1 MSTTLARRAID
12 SPLGPI
18 SIDASEQGVC
28 AIGFVGAA
36 REHTSEHPLPFTR
49 EPGPAASAILDR
61 AARELAEYFA
71 GSRRVFDM
79 PLDAPGTEFQ
89 HRVWRE
95 LCRIPLG
102 ETISYQELARRVG
115 DVNASRAVGAA
126 NGANPIAIV
135 VPCHRVV
142 AKDGTLHG
150 YAGGLDRKR
159 ALLDHEFT
167 VAGVVLSTLWPLPIE
182 CF

>member
-1 MSTTLARRAID
+1 MSTPFSRRVID

-18 SIDASEQGVC
+18 AIDATARGVC
-28 AIGFVGAA
+28 SISFGVRPARDDTPLTDLADAA
-36 REHTSEHPLPFTR
+36 P
-49 EPGPAASAILDR
+49 ILDH
-61 AARELAEYFA
+61 AARELTEYFA
-71 GSRRVFDM
+71 GSRRDFTI

-95 LCRIPLG
+95 LVRIPMG
-102 ETISYQELARRVG
+102 ETISYQELARRCG

-135 VPCHRVV
+135 VPCHRVL

-150 YAGGLDRKR
+150 YAGGLDMKR
-159 ALLDHEFT
+159 ALLDHEFAVT
-167 VAGVVLSTLWPLPIE
+167 GAVLNASR
-182 CF
+182 

>member
-1 MSTTLARRAID
+1 MPASLTPFARRVIR

-18 SIDASEQGVC
+18 AIDATARGVC
-28 AIGFVGAA
+28 SISFGVRPA
-36 REHTSEHPLPFTR
+36 REEMQPSELAD
-49 EPGPAASAILDR
+49 AAPILDQ

-71 GSRRVFDM
+71 GTRRDFTI

-95 LCRIPLG
+95 LCRIPMG
-102 ETISYQELARRVG
+102 ETISYQELARRCG
-115 DVNASRAVGAA
+115 DANASRAVGAA

-135 VPCHRVV
+135 VPCHRVL

-150 YAGGLDRKR
+150 YAGGLEKKR
-159 ALLDHEFT
+159 ALLDHEFAVT
-167 VAGVVLSTLWPLPIE
+167 GTLLGAAR
-182 CF
+182 